1 MNTTILQ
8 KCLTELGT
16 EHPRLDYLRGCLET
30 MMEMSSLLKP
40 LAMAGLSV
48 PVGQLLPPTTSTFS
62 TANAG
67 IPVRNNLDEI
77 KRMAGEA

>member
-8 KCLTELGT
+8 KCLKEL
-16 EHPRLDYLRGCLET
+16 ESENVRIDYIRGMLET
-30 MMEMSSLLKP
+30 MLELSSKIIYT
-40 LAMAGLSV
+40 
-48 PVGQLLPPTTSTFS
+48 PPTTPLSQSGVFSTPGGTFS

-67 IPVRNNLDEI
+67 IPSRSNLDEI